1 MFFRS
6 KKNAETQGDKE
17 TTSASAGAGT
27 PASSTPASATPPAIP
42 KAGAA
47 DAQAKKA
54 GKAYSRGL
62 LQAFGSV
69 VAVFCRSKSH
79 RARALSDI
87 EQVVSPAVMSG
98 QFVLAEATHE
108 KNGLA
113 TPVAAVLWASVS
125 DAVDRRLSSGEPT
138 RLQPSEWK
146 SGNIVWIVDAVG
158 DTRMLNAMVKRLREK
173 QWKGRLVKVRAKGTN
188 GKFTARVVQ
197 AAAS

>member
-6 KKNAETQGDKE
+6 KKSTETQGDKE
-17 TTSASAGAGT
+17 TSSASASTSGPAASAAT
-27 PASSTPASATPPAIP
+27 PATP
-42 KAGAA
+42 KAGAS

-69 VAVFCRSKSH
+69 VAVCCRSKSH
-79 RARALSDI
+79 RARTLSEI
-87 EQVVSPAVMSG
+87 EQLVSPAVMSG

-125 DAVDRRLSSGEPT
+125 DAIDRRLSSGEPT

-146 SGNIVWIVDAVG
+146 SGNTVWIVDAVG
-158 DTRMLNAMVKRLREK
+158 DARMLNAMVKRLREK

-188 GKFTARVVQ
+188 GKFATRVVQ